1 MNINIIVAYCKNRGI
16 GLNNQLPWHIP
27 SDLKRFAKITK
38 GSGKNAIIMGRK
50 TYESI
55 GRVLPDRHNI
65 VLSKSVKFDNVDTYD
80 NIEDAIKFCEKN
92 QFEEVF
98 VIGGAQ
104 IYEEVL
110 NKKLIHKVYAT
121 IINKDFECDTF
132 FPFIPDWYT
141 TEFIVDKKD
150 KNIFYKTF
158 TYKS

>member
-38 GSGKNAIIMGRK
+38 GSGNNAIIMGRK

-55 GRVLPDRHNI
+55 GRVLPDRYNI
-65 VLSKSVKFDNVDTYD
+65 VLSKSIKIDNVDTYD
-80 NIEDAIKFCEKN
+80 NIEDAIKFCKEKE
-92 QFEEVF
+92 FEEVF

-110 NKKLIHKVYAT
+110 NKKLVHKVYAT
-121 IINKDFECDTF
+121 IINKVFECDTF
-132 FPFIPDWYT
+132 FPYIPDWYT
-141 TEFIVDKKD
+141 TEFVVDKKD
-150 KNIFYKTF
+150 ENIFYKTF
-158 TYKS
+158 TCSS